1 MKIGHR
7 KSADNASLVLGI
19 GLGIP
24 LCLVLGVVELQR
36 AFDGN
41 RRSWVYVFEWPFFGI
56 FIYYMYWKLSQPIPD
71 WENEDN
77 KNPRRELEE

>member
-1 MKIGHR
+1 MKEHLPINEDPKR
-7 KSADNASLVLGI
+7 KWIL
-19 GLGIP
+19 LGIP
-24 LCLVLGVVELQR
+24 LCFVLGVVELQR

-71 WENEDN
+71 WDNEDN
-77 KNPRRELEE
+77 KNPKRELEE

>member
-1 MKIGHR
+1 MKERAPINEDPKR
-7 KSADNASLVLGI
+7 KWVL
-19 GLGIP
+19 LGIP
-24 LCLVLGVVELQR
+24 LCFVLGIVELQR

-41 RRSWVYVFEWPFFGI
+41 RRSWVYVFEWPFFGV

-71 WENEDN
+71 WDKEEN

>member
-1 MKIGHR
+1 MKEHLPINEVPKR
-7 KSADNASLVLGI
+7 KWVL
-19 GLGIP
+19 LGIP
-24 LCLVLGVVELQR
+24 LCFVLGVVELQR

-71 WENEDN
+71 WDNEDN
-77 KNPRRELEE
+77 KNPKRELEE

>member
-1 MKIGHR
+1 MKEHLPINEDPKR
-7 KSADNASLVLGI
+7 KWVL
-19 GLGIP
+19 LGIP
-24 LCLVLGVVELQR
+24 LCFVLGVVELQR

-71 WENEDN
+71 WDNKDN
-77 KNPRRELEE
+77 KNPKRELEE

>member
-1 MKIGHR
+1 
-7 KSADNASLVLGI
+7 
-19 GLGIP
+19 
-24 LCLVLGVVELQR
+24 VVELQR

-41 RRSWVYVFEWPFFGI
+41 RRSWVYVFEWPFFGV

-77 KNPRRELEE
+77 KNPKRELEE

>member
-1 MKIGHR
+1 MKEHLPINEDPKR
-7 KSADNASLVLGI
+7 KWVL
-19 GLGIP
+19 LGIP
-24 LCLVLGVVELQR
+24 VCFVLGVVELQR

-71 WENEDN
+71 WDNEDN
-77 KNPRRELEE
+77 KNPKRELEE